1 MVTVSSYAV
10 RQNKDGESFVV
21 LQLQGDLELVKS
33 QVTGN
38 FYATAKKCTISST
51 FNEQVAASL
60 VGKQIP
66 GKIVKQ
72 QCEPYEFVVPDTAES
87 VILNYRW
94 TYVPE
99 EAKVQKHNEI
109 IFSQNGS
116 LVEA

>member
-10 RQNKDGESFVV
+10 RHTKEGEPFVA
-21 LQLQGDLELVKS
+21 LILQGDLELVQS
-33 QVTGN
+33 HQTGN
-38 FYATAKKCTISST
+38 FYATAKKCSISST
-51 FNEQVAASL
+51 FNEQVAATL

-72 QCEPYEFVVPDTAES
+72 DCKPYEFVIPETAES
-87 VILNYRW
+87 VILNYIW

-99 EAKVQKHNEI
+99 QVQQKHNEI
-109 IFSQNGS
+109 IFTRNGS